1 MKLHNWGYQFDENIE
16 QFGSQMGHTKVQ
28 KIRKMGQAACIFKKH
43 KDQIGT
49 IQSADLLDGTCNQH

>member
-1 MKLHNWGYQFDENIE
+1 MKLHNRGYQFDENIE
-16 QFGSQMGHTKVQ
+16 QFGSQMVQ